1 MNIISQKEWVNRVSV
16 VSIIVGVA
24 IWLAFM
30 LPQTFVPQSMAPV
43 LGGLWHI
50 SLPIAAAVLGWLY
63 GTKAWHCGFW
73 MLGVQL
79 LIMLVLSGPGNM
91 FPVIVG
97 YYLLLVGIC
106 ALAAFIAGYVRKR
119 RQRHRLD

>member
-1 MNIISQKEWVNRVSV
+1 MNIFSQKEWVNRVSV
-16 VSIIVGVA
+16 VSTIVGVA
-24 IWLAFM
+24 IWLTFM

-43 LGGLWHI
+43 LGGVWHI
-50 SLPIAAAVLGWLY
+50 SLPIAAAVLGWFY

-106 ALAAFIAGYVRKR
+106 ALTALIAGYVRKR
-119 RQRHRLD
+119 R